1 MIQVF
6 YAVRSVDNQGRS
18 WIKPASSSSKSKY
31 DWKENDKMNPKWIL
45 KSWIAILLAA
55 LVLAGCASTKTD
67 PCPTSA
73 PCPTAQACPTAQVC
87 PTAAAQ
93 AATKMSAWRQ
103 TISSLSNIVITIDP
117 GDKCSVTVSKPLTSD
132 IIFYEIVVN
141 DQAYPNYLI
150 GIETLDPGKTL
161 DDLEALP
168 KKTTAEPAWVS
179 IDLES
184 DVGPMTRTW
193 AKGSFDPAKGPLYV
207 TCLVEESNSL
217 KIIGNFGPI
226 EVPAK

>member
-1 MIQVF
+1 MNRKNTYTFCIALILISIIASGCTAAKAGPCPTV
-6 YAVRSVDNQGRS
+6 APLACPTA
-18 WIKPASSSSKSKY
+18 PAS
-31 DWKENDKMNPKWIL
+31 L
-45 KSWIAILLAA
+45 Q
-55 LVLAGCASTKTD
+55 
-67 PCPTSA
+67 CPTSA
-73 PCPTAQACPTAQVC
+73 LQAC

-93 AATKMSAWRQ
+93 AVTKMSTWRQ

-179 IDLES
+179 VDLES
-184 DVGPMTRTW
+184 DVGPMSRTW

-207 TCLVEESNSL
+207 TCLVEESNFL
-217 KIIGNFGPI
+217 KVIGNFGPI
-226 EVPAK
+226 EVPAN

>member
-1 MIQVF
+1 MNRKITYTFCIALILISIIASGCTAAKAGPCPTV
-6 YAVRSVDNQGRS
+6 APLACPTA
-18 WIKPASSSSKSKY
+18 PAS
-31 DWKENDKMNPKWIL
+31 PQ
-45 KSWIAILLAA
+45 
-55 LVLAGCASTKTD
+55 
-67 PCPTSA
+67 CPTSA
-73 PCPTAQACPTAQVC
+73 LQAC

-93 AATKMSAWRQ
+93 AAIKMSAWRQ

-150 GIETLDPGKTL
+150 GIQTLDPGKTL

-179 IDLES
+179 VDLES
-184 DVGPMTRTW
+184 DVGPMSRTW